1 MIMLISRDAKR
12 QIGYLIVVGV
22 IIFVG
27 HWLDVYMMIMPGS
40 IGHNHA
46 EVGFILSEIGM
57 ALGFLGL
64 FLFVVFRAFSKA
76 PISVVNHPFL
86 DESNHLHI

>member
-1 MIMLISRDAKR
+1 MLISRDAKR
-12 QIGYLIVVGV
+12 QIGYLIVVGF

-40 IGHNHA
+40 LGSHA
-46 EVGFILSEIGM
+46 HLGWMELGM